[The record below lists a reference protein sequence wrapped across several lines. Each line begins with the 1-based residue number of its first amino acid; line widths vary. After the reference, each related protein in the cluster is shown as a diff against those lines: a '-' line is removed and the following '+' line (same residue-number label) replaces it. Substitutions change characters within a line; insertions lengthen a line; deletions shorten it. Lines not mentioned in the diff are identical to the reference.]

1 MKCYGGHFFN
11 YRATGGYKGGV
22 DLKPGTRW
30 TVFSAEEHKHDSP
43 PQNNSNVAAS
53 EEPPSPGHIPFPNV
67 MNLDE
72 VFPANF
78 TPDQLRPPQARLSAV
93 RRRGL
98 FPVVELEESPL
109 AQPAEPEISE
119 RRYQQGSPHIL
130 SWLQRGGRY
139 EFVIFYPQT
148 AGLQI
153 LIEQAV
159 LSVGQ
164 GEEGAEGEKE
174 ELHHAIALVVVVIS
188 IMT

>member
-1 MKCYGGHFFN
+1 
-11 YRATGGYKGGV
+11 
-22 DLKPGTRW
+22 
-30 TVFSAEEHKHDSP
+30 
-43 PQNNSNVAAS
+43 
-53 EEPPSPGHIPFPNV
+53 

-78 TPDQLRPPQARLSAV
+78 TPNDQLRPPQVRLSAV

-98 FPVVELEESPL
+98 LPVVELEESPL